1 MVLVCVVA
9 AQLYEDK
16 EENRIFCVGRSGSV
30 QLELGYAAFG
40 THGMGVLDSCRFVL
54 FLSFCFRP
62 MGYL

>member
-40 THGMGVLDSCRFVL
+40 THGSVGFV
-54 FLSFCFRP
+54 SFCFVSVV
-62 MGYL
+62 LF